1 MIHDRIV
8 QLTRKYTEHDML
20 SLYAELPAFPEA
32 RIRLLAACL
41 NAYGKEK
48 EHHELYAVVVALV
61 QMGLD
66 THDRIDTSTTQL
78 SERAMR
84 TRQLNVLGGDYYSS
98 RFYNLLAQAGKVGMV
113 RKLSE
118 AVCEVNRLKMDFYT
132 QQQQLLMSAE
142 QYVGYSA
149 SIKSELFRG
158 FDELLEEPLSSHWN
172 DLLTT
177 VSRCETIHEEW
188 QRARQRQQLTGWGY
202 WYVVQNG
209 SREDRQLLEEL
220 VGSDTGQQAS
230 MELASSFRIP
240 EMLEEMLARQVEQF
254 KTAVERL
261 TNSQCTGELN
271 SIADTFLQSLAEPV
285 MHNEMR

>member
-41 NAYGKEK
+41 NAYGTEQ

-66 THDRIDTSTTQL
+66 THDRIDTNTSPL

-84 TRQLNVLGGDYYSS
+84 ARQLNVLGGDYYSS

-118 AVCEVNRLKMDFYT
+118 AVCEVNRLKMNFYN
-132 QQQQLLMSAE
+132 QQQQNRMSPD
-142 QYVGYSA
+142 QYVAYRA
-149 SIKSELFRG
+149 LIKSELFRA
-158 FDELLEEPLSSHWN
+158 FDEMLEAPLSSQWN
-172 DLLTT
+172 DLLIT
-177 VSRCETIHEEW
+177 VARCETIHEEW
-188 QRARQRQQLTGWGY
+188 QQARQQRLDGWGY
-202 WYVVQNG
+202 WYIVDVG
-209 SREDRQLLEEL
+209 TDADRQLLL
-220 VGSDTGQQAS
+220 NLAGTDNSQQACI
-230 MELASSFRIP
+230 ELASRYRIA
-240 EMLEEMLARQVEQF
+240 ELLEEMLAQQVEQL
-254 KTAVERL
+254 KAAIERL
-261 TNSQCTGELN
+261 TNSQCAGELS
-271 SIADTFLQSLAEPV
+271 SIAESFLQSLAAPV
-285 MHNEMR
+285 MHSEMR

>member
-20 SLYAELPAFPEA
+20 SLYTELPAFPQA

-41 NAYGKEK
+41 NAYGVEK

-66 THDRIDTSTTQL
+66 THDRIDTDISQL
-78 SERAMR
+78 SESAMR

-98 RFYNLLAQAGKVGMV
+98 RFYNLLAQAGKVGMI

-118 AVCEVNRLKMDFYT
+118 AVCEVNRLKMNFYT
-132 QQQQLLMSAE
+132 QRQLQMSPE
-142 QYVGYSA
+142 QFIGYRA

-177 VSRCETIHEEW
+177 ISRCETIHEEW
-188 QRARQRQQLTGWGY
+188 QQARQQQLTGWGY
-202 WYVVQNG
+202 WYIVQNG
-209 SREDRQLLEEL
+209 SREDRQLLEEHA
-220 VGSDTGQQAS
+220 GSDTMQQVS
-230 MELASSFRIP
+230 IEMTVRFRIS
-240 EMLEEMLARQVEQF
+240 EMLEELLARQVAHF
-254 KTAVERL
+254 KTTAEHL
-261 TNSQCTGELN
+261 TNSQCIGELN
-271 SIADTFLQSLAEPV
+271 SLADSFLQSLAEPV
-285 MHNEMR
+285 MYNEMR